1 MCMSSEKLTVYL
13 LRKMVMNIELAQN
26 IHPISAMGLIITE
39 NGKWKISICR
49 REINLY
55 LKLTHYF

>member
-1 MCMSSEKLTVYL
+1 
-13 LRKMVMNIELAQN
+13 MNIELAQN
-26 IHPISAMGLIITE
+26 IHPISAMGLIIME

>member
-1 MCMSSEKLTVYL
+1 MSSEKLNVYL
-13 LRKMVMNIELAQN
+13 LRKMVTNIELAQN
-26 IHPISAMGLIITE
+26 IHPISAMGLIIME
-39 NGKWKISICR
+39 NGKWKISICG